1 MKLAFDLYLAVP
13 SERVW
18 SALTDPALTEGYFYG
33 SRVQSRFEKGE
44 PIEYSAGGMKMV
56 EGRITAIE
64 QGQKLV
70 VSQRALWDESV
81 ANDPASEVSW
91 QVTKLGPSTTKL
103 TLTHDGL
110 DAKSATCVQS
120 NDGWPVI
127 LSGLK
132 TLLETG
138 KPLEMPQA

>member
-1 MKLAFDLYLAVP
+1 MPA
-13 SERVW
+13 ERVW
-18 SALTDPALTEGYFYG
+18 NALTDPAVTERYFYG
-33 SRVQSRFEKGE
+33 SRVQSRFEKGDA
-44 PIEYSAGGMKMV
+44 IDYSAGGMKVV

-64 QGQKLV
+64 PGKKLV

-81 ANDPASEVSW
+81 AKDPASQVSW
-91 QVTKLGPSTTKL
+91 ELAKLGPSTTKL
-103 TLTHDGL
+103 TLVHDGL

-138 KPLEMPQA
+138 KPLEMPQV